1 MALEFAPRYTERG
14 ALNTKSPLNLVSGT
28 VSCFFRVEFNLL
40 ANNLSFVFL
49 VATVGIVSYFEVYL
63 IMVCFGGG
71 SIKIKR
77 ER

>member
-1 MALEFAPRYTERG
+1 M
-14 ALNTKSPLNLVSGT
+14 SGT

-49 VATVGIVSYFEVYL
+49 VATVAIVRSYFEVYL